1 MSKRNGMEVRAN
13 SLDDEIQITLE
24 MTNSDM
30 QARGWV
36 SMGQAKELA
45 RKILGLVENWERMAG
60 KEA

>member
-1 MSKRNGMEVRAN
+1 MEVRAN

-30 QARGWV
+30 IARGWV